1 MNDVTWPVPLP
12 GGRMREEIRLG
23 NEALACHDM
32 KTAKQYFEQLL
43 AKGGT
48 PLQER
53 IATNRLREIRAQ
65 EETLDKSPPAKSRV
79 RRKATEHP
87 NREASPKHTF
97 VRPPDKPLVVIK
109 RHS

>member
-1 MNDVTWPVPLP
+1 
-12 GGRMREEIRLG
+12 MREEIRLG
-23 NEALACHDM
+23 NEALACRDM
-32 KTAKQYFEQLL
+32 ETAKQHFEQLL
-43 AKGGT
+43 TKGGT

-53 IATNRLREIRAQ
+53 IATNRLREIREQQ
-65 EETLDKSPPAKSRV
+65 EILDKPPPTKSRT

-87 NREASPKHTF
+87 KRDASPKHTF

>member
-1 MNDVTWPVPLP
+1 
-12 GGRMREEIRLG
+12 MREEIRLG

-32 KTAKQYFEQLL
+32 ETAKQHFEQLL

-53 IATNRLREIRAQ
+53 IATNRLREIQDQREA
-65 EETLDKSPPAKSRV
+65 LAKPPPTKSRT
-79 RRKATEHP
+79 RRKAAEPTK
-87 NREASPKHTF
+87 RDASSKHTF

-109 RHS
+109 RH

>member
-1 MNDVTWPVPLP
+1 
-12 GGRMREEIRLG
+12 MREEIRLG

-32 KTAKQYFEQLL
+32 ETAKQHFEQLL

-53 IATNRLREIRAQ
+53 IAINRLREIREQQ
-65 EETLDKSPPAKSRV
+65 EALDTPTPIKSRT
-79 RRKATEHP
+79 RRKASERTK
-87 NREASPKHTF
+87 RDASPKHTF

-109 RHS
+109 RH